1 MGLARLKDPRGWG
14 ASVAGGARDPEWRLA
29 ERPGE
34 RDLFVRG
41 LGGDASAYREFLRGT
56 AHALRGF
63 IGRYAGSDPDEVE
76 ALVQECLLAIH
87 ARRHTWLQRRHEFG
101 ARAAHGR
108 IGAGGREQALDLLAA
123 HRLPE
128 GGDRAFRDVVGR
140 VRVHRHAAP

>member
-14 ASVAGGARDPEWRLA
+14 ASVADGARDPEWRLA

-63 IGRYAGSDPDEVE
+63 IGRHAGSDPDEVE

-87 ARRHTWLQRRHEFG
+87 ARRHTWQDGQPVAPWVEAI
-101 ARAAHGR
+101 ARYKIRTGRPAAAE
-108 IGAGGREQALDLLAA
+108 AG
-123 HRLPE
+123 P
-128 GGDRAFRDVVGR
+128 DR
-140 VRVHRHAAP
+140 P